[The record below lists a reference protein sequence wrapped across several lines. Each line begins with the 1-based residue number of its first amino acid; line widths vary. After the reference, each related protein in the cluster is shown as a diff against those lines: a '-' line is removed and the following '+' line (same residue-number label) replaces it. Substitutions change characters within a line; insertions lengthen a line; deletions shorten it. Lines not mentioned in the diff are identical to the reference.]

1 MDKSTLTNQYTSRL
15 LTPTKKIDHNEFA
28 KYLVGKLS
36 IASVDG
42 NVFMY
47 NFDWSDWIWR
57 LLTKH
62 QFEWIIMKELELVLW
77 EEVSAFTN
85 ADKNKNTF
93 RNEEQRQDVATVGN
107 TTTTTVETTTTT
119 TTISTEPTCPM
130 PVEPTCPI
138 PAEPSCPMPES
149 VSTTA
154 AVVTHEDCISKQIP
168 NVKIL
173 DIATKNEFYLHD
185 IIYNYKI
192 SILGMYSC
200 KF

>member
-1 MDKSTLTNQYTSRL
+1 MEVELETYDSVSSVAELRIVSSIDGDKEDIEEQL
-15 LTPTKKIDHNEFA
+15 KIAVKTELGLPESA
-28 KYLVGKLS
+28 EVIL
-36 IASVDG
+36 IVDG
-42 NVFMY
+42 
-47 NFDWSDWIWR
+47 DLIQA
-57 LLTKH
+57 T
-62 QFEWIIMKELELVLW
+62 VL
-77 EEVSAFTN
+77 SKKKQNTN

-119 TTISTEPTCPM
+119 TTISTEPTCPMPVEPTCPM